1 MYTKNNTLYARPYYI
16 LKGDKVAFQI
26 EGGSKQEYTEKKINL
41 DDISI
46 MKHKK
51 YTVVRIGGVLNIT
64 VQEFTKKWI
73 KTAIISKR
81 YDTNDQMAIILNK
94 DIDKEHLKEYNQM
107 QEWRNFADDVAN
119 AIMQKYDVPN
129 K

>member
-1 MYTKNNTLYARPYYI
+1 
-16 LKGDKVAFQI
+16 
-26 EGGSKQEYTEKKINL
+26 
-41 DDISI
+41 

-81 YDTNDQMAIILNK
+81 YDTND
-94 DIDKEHLKEYNQM
+94 
-107 QEWRNFADDVAN
+107 
-119 AIMQKYDVPN
+119 
-129 K
+129 

>member
-1 MYTKNNTLYARPYYI
+1 
-16 LKGDKVAFQI
+16 
-26 EGGSKQEYTEKKINL
+26 
-41 DDISI
+41 

-107 QEWRNFADDVAN
+107 QE
-119 AIMQKYDVPN
+119 
-129 K
+129 

>member
-81 YDTNDQMAIILNK
+81 YDTND
-94 DIDKEHLKEYNQM
+94 
-107 QEWRNFADDVAN
+107 
-119 AIMQKYDVPN
+119 
-129 K
+129 